1 MINITK
7 YHIDAYNKF
16 LNEYSTK
23 HGKNC
28 DLVDKNEVD
37 YYKAKDIYFPQ
48 IEVHLKDGRV
58 FTVNRIDENE
68 IAWVEGIF
76 QSPQL

>member
-7 YHIDAYNKF
+7 YHEDIYNKF

-23 HGKNC
+23 YGKNR
-28 DLVDKNEVD
+28 DLVHKDEVN
-37 YYKAKDIYFPQ
+37 YYYAKDTYFPQ

-68 IAWVEGIF
+68 IKWVEGIL
-76 QSPQL
+76 Q